1 MNDSSSNKT
10 YSHDFYTSSF
20 EYNATR
26 KILQI
31 ESQNFT
37 EYTPQIHGVLNPV
50 HNGLILFIL
59 WIGYKVHRAVVRTL
73 KRLGSRHINTII
85 LASIVSEDS
94 IQCNFRLLALKLN
107 SWTTK
112 AELLQ
117 LKPHPFICTRNFNNK
132 KVGNRKN

>member
-1 MNDSSSNKT
+1 ML
-10 YSHDFYTSSF
+10 H
-20 EYNATR
+20 
-26 KILQI
+26 I

-37 EYTPQIHGVLNPV
+37 EYTPQIHGVLNPL

-94 IQCNFRLLALKLN
+94 IEYNFRLGYVIK
-107 SWTTK
+107 
-112 AELLQ
+112 
-117 LKPHPFICTRNFNNK
+117 
-132 KVGNRKN
+132 G